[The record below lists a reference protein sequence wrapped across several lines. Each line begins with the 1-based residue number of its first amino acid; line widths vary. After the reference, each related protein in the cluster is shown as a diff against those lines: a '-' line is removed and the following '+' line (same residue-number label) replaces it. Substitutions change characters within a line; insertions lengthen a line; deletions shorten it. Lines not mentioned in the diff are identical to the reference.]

1 MNLNTIIYFALVGKA
16 NKLDYQIQPLDPK
29 FPRDSKKSLMISTKV
44 KSTLKPFQISRFGRN
59 YFCSY
64 LALLL
69 FYRFYLRKNTKE
81 NSELT
86 TYCNQMKEIQKKLNF
101 FDNFFSMMLS
111 TLELGA

>member
-1 MNLNTIIYFALVGKA
+1 MNLNTIISFALVGKA

-44 KSTLKPFQISRFGRN
+44 KKKSTLKPFQISRFGRN

-69 FYRFYLRKNTKE
+69 FYKFLFEEKYKRK
-81 NSELT
+81 
-86 TYCNQMKEIQKKLNF
+86 F
-101 FDNFFSMMLS
+101 
-111 TLELGA
+111 

>member
-64 LALLL
+64 LALIL
-69 FYRFYLRKNTKE
+69 FYIFLFEEKYKE
-81 NSELT
+81 NSEL
-86 TYCNQMKEIQKKLNF
+86 NNILKPNERNSRKF
-101 FDNFFSMMLS
+101 
-111 TLELGA
+111 ELF